1 MSLFITCLWLCWV
14 FVAVHCLSLVVV
26 NMGPRACELSSCSSW
41 ALEHSG
47 SAVVDAGLVAP

>member
-47 SAVVDAGLVAP
+47 SAVVDTGLVAP